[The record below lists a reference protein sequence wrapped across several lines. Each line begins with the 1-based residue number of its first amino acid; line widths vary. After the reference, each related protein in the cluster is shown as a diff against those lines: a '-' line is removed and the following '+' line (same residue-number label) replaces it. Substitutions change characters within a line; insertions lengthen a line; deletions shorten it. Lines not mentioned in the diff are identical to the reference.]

1 MPTAEKSKAMHVRNM
16 ILSLSTVFLLAAAFV
31 WATYDPDLASGERSE
46 LMEAYNRF
54 NTLYQ
59 QGRYSDAEPY
69 AKEALRL
76 GTEELG
82 RNDPAIVALLDNL
95 ADLHR
100 AQGRY
105 AEAEPLYKRSIAI
118 KEKAL
123 GPEHP
128 DVVESLEIYTAL
140 LRQIARAGET
150 ESMETPAKEIG
161 AANQKLAA
169 RDIVN
174 IITTYHENEP
184 IFESDYLGK
193 TFIATMYFD
202 AVRGEVFGG
211 GYFVVFDGL
220 NGSAGLT
227 CRFSKTLPNEIID
240 WDAGKSV
247 HLTGV
252 VYDVVLSTLYLKRC
266 RFK

>member
-1 MPTAEKSKAMHVRNM
+1 MHVRNM
-16 ILSLSTVFLLAAAFV
+16 MLTLSIVFMLAVAFG

-54 NTLYQ
+54 NTLYR

-128 DVVESLEIYTAL
+128 DVVESWEIYTAL
-140 LRQIARAGET
+140 LRQIALTGET

-174 IITTYHENEP
+174 IMTTYHENEP
-184 IFESDYLGK
+184 LFESDYLGK
-193 TFIATMYFD
+193 TFIETMYFD
-202 AVRGEVFGG
+202 AVRSEVFGG
-211 GYFVVFDGL
+211 GYFVGFDGL
-220 NGSAGLT
+220 NNSAGLT
-227 CRFSKTLPNEIID
+227 CRFSTTLPNEVLD

-266 RFK
+266 RFE

>member
-1 MPTAEKSKAMHVRNM
+1 
-16 ILSLSTVFLLAAAFV
+16 
-31 WATYDPDLASGERSE
+31 
-46 LMEAYNRF
+46 
-54 NTLYQ
+54 
-59 QGRYSDAEPY
+59 
-69 AKEALRL
+69 
-76 GTEELG
+76 
-82 RNDPAIVALLDNL
+82 
-95 ADLHR
+95 
-100 AQGRY
+100 
-105 AEAEPLYKRSIAI
+105 
-118 KEKAL
+118 
-123 GPEHP
+123 
-128 DVVESLEIYTAL
+128 
-140 LRQIARAGET
+140 
-150 ESMETPAKEIG
+150 METPAKEIG

-193 TFIATMYFD
+193 TIIATMYFD

-211 GYFVVFDGL
+211 GYFVGFDGL

-227 CRFSKTLPNEIID
+227 CRFFKTLPNEIID

-247 HLTGV
+247 LLTGV

>member
-1 MPTAEKSKAMHVRNM
+1 MHVRNM
-16 ILSLSTVFLLAAAFV
+16 ILSLCTIFLLAAAFV

-54 NTLYQ
+54 NALYQ

-69 AKEALRL
+69 AKEALRM

-128 DVVESLEIYTAL
+128 DVVESLEMYTAL

-150 ESMETPAKEIG
+150 ESMATPAKEIG

-174 IITTYHENEP
+174 IIITYHENEP

-193 TFIATMYFD
+193 IFISTMYFD
-202 AVRGEVFGG
+202 SVRSEVFGG
-211 GYFVVFDGL
+211 GYFVGFDGL
-220 NGSAGLT
+220 NDSAGLT
-227 CRFSKTLPNEIID
+227 CRFSTTLPNEVLD
-240 WDAGKSV
+240 WVAGMSV

-266 RFK
+266 RFE

>member
-1 MPTAEKSKAMHVRNM
+1 MHVRNM
-16 ILSLSTVFLLAAAFV
+16 ILSLCTFFLLALVFV
-31 WATYDPDLASGERSE
+31 WATYDPDLAPGEGSE

-128 DVVESLEIYTAL
+128 DVVESLQIYTAL
-140 LRQIARAGET
+140 RRQIALAGET
-150 ESMETPAKEIG
+150 ESMETPAEEIG

-174 IITTYHENEP
+174 IMTTYHENEAL
-184 IFESDYLGK
+184 FESDYLGK
-193 TFIATMYFD
+193 TFSATMYFN
-202 AVRGEVFGG
+202 AVKSEVFGG
-211 GYFVVFDGL
+211 GYFVGFDGL

-227 CRFSKTLPNEIID
+227 CRFSRTLPDEIID
-240 WDAGKSV
+240 WDAGKPV

-266 RFK
+266 TFK

>member
-1 MPTAEKSKAMHVRNM
+1 MHVRNM
-16 ILSLSTVFLLAAAFV
+16 ILSLCTLFLLAAAFV

-100 AQGRY
+100 DQGRY

-128 DVVESLEIYTAL
+128 DVVESWEIYTAL

-161 AANQKLAA
+161 AANQMLAA

-193 TFIATMYFD
+193 TFKATRYFD
-202 AVRGEVFGG
+202 SVREALGG
-211 GYFVVFDGL
+211 GYFAGFDGI

-227 CRFSKTLPNEIID
+227 CRFLKTLPNEIID

-247 HLTGV
+247 YLTGV
-252 VYDVVLSTLYLKRC
+252 VFDVVLSTLYLKKC
-266 RFK
+266 RFN

>member
-1 MPTAEKSKAMHVRNM
+1 MPTAERSKAMHVRNM
-16 ILSLSTVFLLAAAFV
+16 ILSLSTVFLLAAVFV

-128 DVVESLEIYTAL
+128 EVAQGLENYAVL
-140 LRQIARAGET
+140 LRETGRTEEAEKMEARAKAIR
-150 ESMETPAKEIG
+150 AKYE
-161 AANQKLAA
+161 
-169 RDIVN
+169 
-174 IITTYHENEP
+174 
-184 IFESDYLGK
+184 
-193 TFIATMYFD
+193 
-202 AVRGEVFGG
+202 
-211 GYFVVFDGL
+211 
-220 NGSAGLT
+220 
-227 CRFSKTLPNEIID
+227 
-240 WDAGKSV
+240 
-247 HLTGV
+247 
-252 VYDVVLSTLYLKRC
+252 
-266 RFK
+266 